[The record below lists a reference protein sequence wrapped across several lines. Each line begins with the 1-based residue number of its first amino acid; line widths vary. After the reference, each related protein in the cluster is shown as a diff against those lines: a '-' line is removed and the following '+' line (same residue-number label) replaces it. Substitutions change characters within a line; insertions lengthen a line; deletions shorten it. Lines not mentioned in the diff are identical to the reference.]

1 VLSEAKL
8 SDAAQLL
15 DALEARRL
23 ERRAP
28 GLSIVI
34 LPPLG
39 SGGEPKVAFQPPQPA
54 VAARGEPAARG
65 RAGVVKYR
73 GGVAGAAP
81 EALA

>member
-39 SGGEPKVAFQPPQPA
+39 SGGEPKVAFQPPQPQSLLEA
-54 VAARGEPAARG
+54 SPL
-65 RAGVVKYR
+65 
-73 GGVAGAAP
+73 P
-81 EALA
+81 EAELASSNTEAE